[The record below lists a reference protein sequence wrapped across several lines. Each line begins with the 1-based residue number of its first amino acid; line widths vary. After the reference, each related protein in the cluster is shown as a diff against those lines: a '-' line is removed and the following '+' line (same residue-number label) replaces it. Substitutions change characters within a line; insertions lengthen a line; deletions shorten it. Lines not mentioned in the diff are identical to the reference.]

1 MNLLL
6 EAGRIHVV
14 TVDLA
19 PHVPVIL
26 RVVAAHVPEAGRHVR
41 ARDGGNVQDVRV
53 GVRKYPAGQAL
64 ELGRRISSISRRE
77 S

>member
-14 TVDLA
+14 AVDLA

-26 RVVAAHVPEAGRHVR
+26 RVVAAHVTEAGRHVS
-41 ARDGGNVQDVRV
+41 AGDGRDVDDFLVRV
-53 GVRKYPAGQAL
+53 RKHPDG
-64 ELGRRISSISRRE
+64 
-77 S
+77 